1 MTKSTIQRGDNLSFR
16 ALMYVSSC
24 NNNVRN
30 ACAARESD
38 KDVAQFPSKA
48 MQQRRR
54 IEILSNEATAGEE
67 EKKEGIFLPVRACI
81 ENSPARRQPALFRK
95 RGMVVSTY
103 IWGKSTK

>member
-1 MTKSTIQRGDNLSFR
+1 MTKSTIQRGNILSFR
-16 ALMYVSSC
+16 ALLYVPSC
-24 NNNVRN
+24 SNNVRN

-67 EKKEGIFLPVRACI
+67 EKEGIFLSVRACI
-81 ENSPARRQPALFRK
+81 ENSLARRQPALFRR
-95 RGMVVSTY
+95 RGMVASTY

>member
-38 KDVAQFPSKA
+38 KVVAQFPSKA

-67 EKKEGIFLPVRACI
+67 EKEGIFLPVRACI